1 MVSPDAYQWK
11 AWTDR
16 CGKSWRIDPIHNG
29 VDRDLIAH
37 IGGESGR
44 YIMIDKDGTMR
55 LGSYVGAYPHIG
67 EAIFKPAW
75 TKKFESFE
83 RAIIRAAMAGGL
95 DVLMPLA
102 YRAANKSIA

>member
-1 MVSPDAYQWK
+1 MTKTEFAQWK

-16 CGKSWRIDPIHNG
+16 CGKYWTIDPIHNG
-29 VDRDLIAH
+29 VNRDLIAH

-44 YIMIDKDGTMR
+44 YIMIALDGMVN
-55 LGSYVGAYPHIG
+55 LGSYVGACPHIG
-67 EAIFKPAW
+67 ESIFKPAW
-75 TKKFESFE
+75 TKKSESFE

>member
-1 MVSPDAYQWK
+1 MTKSEFAQWK

-16 CGKSWRIDPIHNG
+16 CGKSWRIDPVHNG

-44 YIMIDKDGTMR
+44 YIMIDLDGTMN

-67 EAIFKPAW
+67 EATFKPAW
-75 TKKFESFE
+75 TKTFESFE
-83 RAIIRAAMAGGL
+83 RAVIRAAMVGGL

-102 YRAANKSIA
+102 HCAAQKTTA